1 MIDKEKIRTIVEEE
15 LNGSQLFAV
24 DIQISA
30 GNEIEIVIDS
40 DNSVD
45 IDDCVKL
52 SQAVEARFDREEED
66 FELTVCSAGIG
77 QPLKLYRQYRKL
89 IGHPVD
95 VTLNNGTRI
104 IATLQ
109 DADPSSITLA
119 YQESR
124 SVEGKKKKQLVD
136 VVNTYALSEVKTTKE
151 YLDFK

>member
-1 MIDKEKIRTIVEEE
+1 MIDKEKIRAVVEEE
-15 LNGSQLFAV
+15 LKDSKLFAV

-40 DNSVD
+40 DDSVD

-52 SQAVEARFDREEED
+52 SQAVESKFDREEED

-77 QPLKLYRQYRKL
+77 QPLKMYRQYRKL
-89 IGHPVD
+89 IGQPVE

-109 DADPSSITLA
+109 DAEEHAITLSYKEA
-119 YQESR
+119 R
-124 SVEGKKKKQLVD
+124 TVEGKKKKQIVD
-136 VVNTYALSEVKTTKE
+136 VVNTYALSEIKTTKE